1 MSALFYRARL
11 RPVVEAVARVDDRPR
26 SRFVA
31 DPPGRTALPPAT
43 PPAATPATRPR
54 RPRPSDAATP
64 GWLGRLPAVDAA
76 ATAWTGP
83 GGAEPDDRRIAAPEI
98 SRRATPGCR
107 WLVLAMFLAA
117 LWRALAGGVAT

>member
-1 MSALFYRARL
+1 MSALLYRARL

-31 DPPGRTALPPAT
+31 DPPGRTASPPHVPVVAGPAT
-43 PPAATPATRPR
+43 VRPR
-54 RPRPSDAATP
+54 SRTSARALP

-83 GGAEPDDRRIAAPEI
+83 GGVEPDDRRSPAREASRPAA
-98 SRRATPGCR
+98 AACR
-107 WLVLAMFLAA
+107 WLVLALFLAA